1 MWYSISCSRRVGQV
15 VKTPPSHGGFKGS
28 NPLRVTTH
36 IIARSKASG
45 FFVAFERRVF
55 LFSMANPSHIN
66 FTQNLFILFSK
77 HIYGEYPLH
86 LYTDFRLMHSF
97 VEKVVDNLLFIH
109 TESHFIHKVI
119 HIRKKLW
126 INIPPGLDKCPII
139 YSVRHTVYIVL
150 YFRFFVA

>member
-1 MWYSISCSRRVGQV
+1 MLYYCYCHWRVGQV

-28 NPLRVTTH
+28 NPLRVTKH

-66 FTQNLFILFSK
+66 FTQNLLILFSK

>member
-1 MWYSISCSRRVGQV
+1 MWYTISCSRRVGQV

-45 FFVAFERRVF
+45 FFVAFEGRF
-55 LFSMANPSHIN
+55 LFSIK
-66 FTQNLFILFSK
+66 FTQNLHILFSK

-86 LYTDFRLMHSF
+86 LYTVFWLMHSF
-97 VEKVVDNLLFIH
+97 VEKVVDKLLFIH

-126 INIPPGLDKCPII
+126 INIPPGLDKWPII

-150 YFRFFVA
+150 YFRVFVA